1 MSKILFLLFFLSFSA
16 YAKETISIFSPYNA
30 GHSGH
35 TAIDK
40 LLKDI
45 NQSQQDYHFVLITKP
60 GAQGIIAIRELEKSP
75 NNSLAIAHAGF
86 VEHIEKNTV
95 VRENYIP
102 IYSVGDACW
111 AVITTAGNELI
122 GIESVKQLNEIVVG
136 TVARGNSTHLTALE
150 IGKKFNINVRLVLF
164 KSNYD
169 ALINMV
175 GNHGINF
182 TLERLVNAENYKKI
196 NQNLKVLG
204 YSCNVRHKE
213 KLNVRPLREQ
223 GIDVPPVFNI
233 LVSNKNMDSEKVD
246 RFRNL
251 FNNATRRIGY
261 DSLSELSD
269 MRSSVFDNIDAVQ
282 YFDRRILEFRELR
295 KKHQNNLND

>member
-1 MSKILFLLFFLSFSA
+1 MFFSHLRS
-16 YAKETISIFSPYNA
+16 Y
-30 GHSGH
+30 
-35 TAIDK
+35 D
-40 LLKDI
+40 
-45 NQSQQDYHFVLITKP
+45 
-60 GAQGIIAIRELEKSP
+60 
-75 NNSLAIAHAGF
+75 
-86 VEHIEKNTV
+86 
-95 VRENYIP
+95 
-102 IYSVGDACW
+102 
-111 AVITTAGNELI
+111 VI
-122 GIESVKQLNEIVVG
+122 EIVDDIIE
-136 TVARGNSTHLTALE
+136 TR
-150 IGKKFNINVRLVLF
+150 KKFNINVRLVLF

-182 TLERLVNAENYKKI
+182 TVERLVNAENYKKI

-213 KLNVRPLREQ
+213 KLNVRTLREQ
-223 GIDVPPVFNI
+223 GLDVPPVFNI
-233 LVSNKNMDSEKVD
+233 LLSSKNMDGEKVD
-246 RFRNL
+246 RIRNL
-251 FNNATRRIGY
+251 FNTATRKIGY